1 MIERINSAITSARY
15 LAGILFCAGLL
26 MLQGCATPQ
35 ATRLRAQPPALPPH
49 VELASVPYFEQDEY
63 QCGPASLAM
72 VFGAIGKPIEPAQL
86 RPQVYLPGKNGS
98 LQIEMLAATR
108 RNGFLAY
115 PLAPRLTDLLSEIAA
130 GRPAIV
136 FQNLSLSW
144 YPVWHFAV
152 VIGYDLPRSE
162 IILRSG
168 PEQRQVLSL
177 STFERTW
184 KRGGYWA
191 MLVLPPNQIPQ
202 TATYA
207 QYFESA
213 LALEQTGQSI
223 NARMSY
229 TAATQR
235 WPDELGA
242 QMGVGNTAY
251 AVRDFVAAE
260 NAFRAATLK
269 HPDAAIAFNNLA
281 DTLAQQKK
289 YREALVAAQ
298 RAVALGGEQQ
308 TVFKQTLREIEQHL
322 QNATSAR

>member
-1 MIERINSAITSARY
+1 MIERINSATTSARY
-15 LAGILFCAGLL
+15 LAGILFCACLL
-26 MLQGCATPQ
+26 ILQGCATPQ
-35 ATRLRAQPPALPPH
+35 AIALRTQPPALPPH
-49 VELASVPYFEQDEY
+49 IELTSVPYFEQDEY

-72 VFGAIGKPIEPAQL
+72 VFGATGKPIEPAQL

-136 FQNLSLSW
+136 FQNLSFAW

-152 VIGYDLPRSE
+152 VIGYDLPRGE

-184 KRGGYWA
+184 ERGGYWA
-191 MLVLPPNQIPQ
+191 MLVLPPDQIPQ

-213 LALEQTGQSI
+213 FALEQTGQLI
-223 NARMSY
+223 NARAAY

-235 WPDELGA
+235 WPGELGA
-242 QMGVGNTAY
+242 QMGAGNTAY
-251 AVRDFVAAE
+251 AARDFSAAE
-260 NAFRAATLK
+260 NAFRTATLK

-289 YREALVAAQ
+289 YPEALMAAQ

-308 TVFKQTLREIEQHL
+308 SVFKQTLHEIEQHM
-322 QNATSAR
+322 QSANSAR